1 MKSTLAST
9 AISLRDIDGYD
20 ELRKIRAVEKIV
32 WGLADHDVMPLTL
45 MIALHAAG
53 SLWIGAYHGKDLVGF
68 AFGFPGFERGKLMIH
83 SHMLAVL
90 SSYRDS
96 NLGYRLKL
104 AQRDRVLRDGIQTMT
119 WTFDPLQSK
128 NAHFN
133 FAKLG
138 VVSDQYKV
146 NFYGPETSSVLH
158 RNGTDRLWV
167 TWQLNSKRVQQR
179 LQGKDERVLL
189 LDTLANVPP
198 LVRFGGTGRPACVGT
213 VELLGPPANLYR
225 NPERYQLRRERRS
238 LTCKGMAGN
247 HPMGLHGVSQ
257 SRILRHGVLP
267 LDSRPARSGCLH
279 SAEKHP
285 GGIPPELLD
294 PRTTKLQA
302 GTVPD
307 PTSTTGDEPTHALL
321 NQQLLG
327 IHSQVGFSP
336 VLLAKRSTN
345 RRETLARSCRQ
356 DTPGNVRHQRCC
368 ELRRSSNTGSDDRR
382 PSPPWSR

>member
-1 MKSTLAST
+1 VALGDETDSEVQDQAQMKSTLSST
-9 AISLRDIDGYD
+9 AISLRDIDGHD
-20 ELRKIRAVEKIV
+20 ELQKIRAVEKIV

-45 MIALHAAG
+45 MIAMQAAG
-53 SLWIGAYHGKDLVGF
+53 SLWIGAYRGKDLVGF
-68 AFGFPGFERGKLMIH
+68 AFGFPGFEGGKLMVH

-198 LVRFGGTGRPACVGT
+198 LVRFGGTGRPLASELSNSLARQRICIEIPSDINS
-213 VELLGPPANLYR
+213 VER
-225 NPERYQLRRERRS
+225 
-238 LTCKGMAGN
+238 
-247 HPMGLHGVSQ
+247 
-257 SRILRHGVLP
+257 
-267 LDSRPARSGCLH
+267 D
-279 SAEKHP
+279 
-285 GGIPPELLD
+285 D
-294 PRTTKLQA
+294 P
-302 GTVPD
+302 
-307 PTSTTGDEPTHALL
+307 S
-321 NQQLLG
+321 
-327 IHSQVGFSP
+327 
-336 VLLAKRSTN
+336 LAKEW
-345 RRETLARSCRQ
+345 RETTRWAFTESLRAGFCVTEFCRSIRGQ
-356 DTPGNVRHQRCC
+356 QGPGAYILQKSTL
-368 ELRRSSNTGSDDRR
+368 EEFL
-382 PSPPWSR
+382 PSF